1 MTKPIV
7 EVYLFFNGRCQE
19 ALDFYSTAINA
30 QPGMVMR
37 FKDAPEPCPED
48 QLPPNYGD
56 KIMHSTFRVG
66 NTTIMASD
74 GCGEEGKF
82 AGASLSLAVQSETEA
97 DQFFNALTEGG
108 TIKMPLSKTF
118 WSPKFGIVEDK
129 FGISWMVNVLSPEE
143 AAKIA

>member
-1 MTKPIV
+1 MH
-7 EVYLFFNGRCQE
+7 
-19 ALDFYSTAINA
+19 
-30 QPGMVMR
+30 

-48 QLPPNYGD
+48 KLPPGYGD

-82 AGASLSLAVQSETEA
+82 AGASLSLAVQSESDA
-97 DQFFNALTEGG
+97 DRFFNALTEGG
-108 TIKMPLSKTF
+108 TIKMPLSPTF
-118 WSPKFGIVEDK
+118 WSPKFGVVEDK